1 MVLRMLLALMLT
13 GVMSGCQ
20 AGLAGVPPG
29 EGGVA
34 LTQTMHYFDGQRWR
48 EVWVNEREVVE
59 FFQPGQAGVA
69 RALTSDLTPAAT
81 LLEEGVGVRIWR
93 LDQQAGEAVAVS
105 RALAPAK
112 QLSPVF
118 HLSSTGGSRL
128 ALSGNIVVRFK
139 PEWSDKQ
146 IQAWIAAQ
154 NLTQIKMLN
163 GVSATYVISVGS
175 GLDALARAN
184 AIQESGAVVYAM
196 PEWWRE
202 ISKR

>member
-1 MVLRMLLALMLT
+1 MVWRMLLALMLT

-20 AGLAGVPPG
+20 AGLAGVLPG
-29 EGGVA
+29 EAGAA
-34 LTQTMHYFDGQRWR
+34 LTQTMRYFDGQRWR

-59 FFQPGQAGVA
+59 FFPPGQAVAA
-69 RALTSDLTPAAT
+69 RAVAPAAT
-81 LLEEGVGVRIWR
+81 LLVEGVGVRIWR
-93 LDQQAGEAVAVS
+93 LGQQAGEAVAVS

-118 HLSSTGGSRL
+118 HLSSVGGSRL
-128 ALSGNIVVRFK
+128 ALTGNIVVRFK

-163 GVSATYVISVGS
+163 GVSAIYVISVGS